1 MTSHQKIY
9 YKALNKEHRKNLK
22 ELKKFAEKM
31 DGNSVNFKIP
41 ENESK
46 KIGISFIREMKN
58 ARKIYMKKPFIQ
70 RSKIVKDEINK
81 RLKAAQDR
89 HFIKASEPY
98 RKMSR
103 SERRFM
109 TNKEN
114 KT

>member
-1 MTSHQKIY
+1 MTS
-9 YKALNKEHRKNLK
+9 L
-22 ELKKFAEKM
+22 
-31 DGNSVNFKIP
+31 
-41 ENESK
+41 
-46 KIGISFIREMKN
+46 IREMKN
-58 ARKIYMKKPFIQ
+58 ARKLYLKNPPSE
-70 RSKIVKDEINK
+70 RSKIIKDEIDK

-89 HFIKASEPY
+89 NFIKASEPY